1 MSIKYLGDY
10 IPAAHGRAANESF
23 WSSDVVQGGIKRQVV
38 DAAGIDEEGN
48 DVVRLIPYG
57 ANSQAI
63 ANEILEDGDLL
74 AYIRGRNVIQVSKDQ
89 SVLLSILKGR
99 ASHAELAYCDDRK
112 GATHI
117 SLWDARNPIVPTD
130 CSAFYEHADNAA
142 LGIYRVSLKN
152 YGVDIARERLLK
164 AGVRKWKEII
174 RPVNFPNGA
183 ALNYDPVDFSDLK
196 SLGKLA
202 QAFVNHSPADRN
214 PPVDCKF
221 NCVQWST
228 LVFSL
233 AMCYP
238 LTEVV
243 VDKLGVKDSF
253 DRLWKNRVGGYLD
266 KDAIA
271 LDVLPIPFY
280 TPMEVAENALDMYSP
295 ADKALLLPVAKQ
307 LPADVL
313 LNRIGLNSDSRVI
326 MPSAFIIEQRLR
338 ALGMQRKTET
348 IFEYVATALPESEVV
363 KRQQGELL

>member
-10 IPAAHGRAANESF
+10 IPASCGRAANESF

-48 DVVRLIPYG
+48 DIVRLIPYG
-57 ANSQAI
+57 TNCQAI
-63 ANEILEDGDLL
+63 ANGMVEDGDLL
-74 AYIRGRNVIQVSKDQ
+74 AYIRDRNVIQVSKDQ

-99 ASHAELAYCDDRK
+99 ASHAELAYRDDRK

-130 CSAFYEHADNAA
+130 CGAFYEHANNAA

-152 YGVDIARERLLK
+152 YGVDVARERMLK
-164 AGVRKWKEII
+164 VGVRKWKEII
-174 RPVNFPNGA
+174 RPVNFPNGVS
-183 ALNYDPVDFSDLK
+183 LNYDPVDFSDLE
-196 SLGKLA
+196 SLGRIA
-202 QAFVNHSPADRN
+202 QAFINHSPADRN
-214 PPVDCKF
+214 PPIDCKF

-228 LVFSL
+228 LIFSL
-233 AMCYP
+233 AICYP
-238 LTEVV
+238 LTEIVLER
-243 VDKLGVKDSF
+243 LGVRDAF
-253 DRLWKNRVGGYLD
+253 DRLWKDRVGGYSD
-266 KDAIA
+266 KGAIA

-280 TPMEVAENALDMYSP
+280 TPLEVVENALDMYSP
-295 ADKALLLPVAKQ
+295 EAKALLLPIAKQ

-313 LNRIGLNSDSRVI
+313 LNRIGLSSDSRII

-338 ALGMQRKTET
+338 ALGMPRKTET

-363 KRQQGELL
+363 KRQ

>member
-23 WSSDVVQGGIKRQVV
+23 WSSDVVQDGIKRQVV
-38 DAAGIDEEGN
+38 DAAGFDEEGN

-57 ANSQAI
+57 INSQAI
-63 ANEILEDGDLL
+63 ANEMVEDGDLL
-74 AYIRGRNVIQVSKDQ
+74 AYIRDRNVIQVSKDQ

-99 ASHAELAYCDDRK
+99 ASHAELAYCDDRN

-117 SLWDARNPIVPTD
+117 SLWDAMNPVKPTD
-130 CSAFYEHADNAA
+130 CSAFHEHADKAA
-142 LGIYRVSLKN
+142 LGVYRISLKN

-174 RPVNFPNGA
+174 RPVNFPNGVL
-183 ALNYDPVDFSDLK
+183 LNYDPVDFSDLD

-202 QAFVNHSPADRN
+202 QAFINHSPEDRT

-233 AMCYP
+233 AICYP

-243 VDKLGVKDSF
+243 LDKLGVKDAF
-253 DRLWKNRVGGYLD
+253 DRLWKDRVGGYSA
-266 KDAIA
+266 KEAIA

-280 TPMEVAENALDMYSP
+280 TPLEVAENALDMYFP
-295 ADKALLLPVAKQ
+295 EAKALLLPIAKQ
-307 LPADVL
+307 LPVDVL

-338 ALGMQRKTET
+338 ALGIPRKTET
-348 IFEYVATALPESEVV
+348 IFEYVATALPESEVI
-363 KRQQGELL
+363 KRQ